1 MNKVYTKHKR
11 IPDETVRRLPVY
23 LRGLMF
29 LRDEGLENISSSRL
43 GDFVGVHSWQIRK
56 DFSYFGE
63 FGVRGV
69 GYDIEKL
76 VSEIKSIL
84 KLDKLQKAAL
94 VGAGNL
100 GTAILSYPGFEVY
113 GFDVTMAFDNN
124 PKKIGK
130 KIKNIE
136 ILDIE
141 KIDIIKKENIKL
153 GIIAVPRIA
162 AQKIADSLVKA
173 GITGILNFSPCYIMV
188 PKKVKVIT
196 IDIAGYLARMPY
208 YTPTGYK

>member
-1 MNKVYTKHKR
+1 MKYKR

-29 LRDEGLENISSSRL
+29 LHEDGQRNISSSKL
-43 GDFVGVHSWQIRK
+43 ADFIGVHSWQIRK

-69 GYDIEKL
+69 GYEVDKL
-76 VSEIKSIL
+76 VHEIKGIL
-84 KLDKLQKAAL
+84 RLNVVQKAAL
-94 VGAGNL
+94 VGTGHL
-100 GTAILSYPGFEVY
+100 GTAILSYPGFGVY
-113 GFDVTMAFDNN
+113 GFDVTAAFDNN

-130 KIKNIE
+130 KIKDVTIVNVSR
-136 ILDIE
+136 
-141 KIDIIKKENIKL
+141 IDILRKKNITL
-153 GIIAVPRIA
+153 GIIAVPRSV
-162 AQKIADSLVKA
+162 AQETAHALVKA
-173 GITGILNFSPCYIMV
+173 GVMGILNFSPCYIIV

-208 YTPTGYK
+208 YTPMEQKK